1 MARQMSGLVVIASIF
16 LVLAP
21 AAAQDAPPEPTD
33 EQREIIQNMRAIARE
48 VGENMRDKGMDP
60 QEFMADV
67 RQQMMDGTFDMA
79 EVQKQLVAK
88 GVMDQEMVDELR
100 GSTQRLIAGGIKQRL
115 GVTDEEWAV
124 LAPRIRRVVVAMTEA
139 GESRSLAGGRAGGF
153 MLMGSGTGE
162 SARAMNELRAAL
174 NNKATPP
181 QTIVEKLQKLRD
193 VREKARQE
201 LAAARDDLRS
211 ILTARQE
218 AILLT
223 LGLL

>member
-1 MARQMSGLVVIASIF
+1 MARQISRLVVIASIF
-16 LVLAP
+16 LIVAP
-21 AAAQDAPPEPTD
+21 AGAQDAPPEPSD
-33 EQREIIQNMRAIARE
+33 EQREIIQDMRAIARE
-48 VGENMRDKGMDP
+48 VAENMRDKGMDP

-139 GESRSLAGGRAGGF
+139 GESRSLGGGRAGGF

-162 SARAMNELRAAL
+162 SVRAMNELRAAL

-181 QTIVEKLQKLRD
+181 EAIAEKLQKLRD
-193 VREKARQE
+193 AREKARQE
-201 LAAARDDLRS
+201 LAAAREDLQS